1 MRGTQYRPFEKAKR
15 VSSLSAPLSEAHPKE
30 MNHAGMLAR
39 VKKRKRPVEAGAQGQ
54 VEVKFKEVTLY
65 LVERKM
71 GSSRRNFL
79 TSLARS
85 KGFRVEDVLR

>member
-1 MRGTQYRPFEKAKR
+1 
-15 VSSLSAPLSEAHPKE
+15 
-30 MNHAGMLAR
+30 MNHAGMLAL

-79 TSLARS
+79 TRLARS